1 MWSISCVFKLGFLL
15 RSSLVVVA
23 VFSELVS
30 ACGVAGVTLLWSGR
44 DGTFDF
50 SGEESFAQCRQS
62 HPDRSN
68 LVSSDAGPLDFDGLE
83 FGVSVAK
90 SSSVSSPDRSNRVA
104 SSIVTRRCDRL
115 FGSRECFLAS
125 LE

>member
-1 MWSISCVFKLGFLL
+1 M
-15 RSSLVVVA
+15 VA
-23 VFSELVS
+23 V
-30 ACGVAGVTLLWSGR
+30 VTLPWSGR

-50 SGEESFAQCRQS
+50 SGEVSFAQCRQS
-62 HPDRSN
+62 HPHRSN
-68 LVSSDAGPLDFDGLE
+68 LVSSMVHGSDAGFLDIDGLE

-90 SSSVSSPDRSNRVA
+90 SSSVLSPDRSNRVA
-104 SSIVTRRCDRL
+104 SLIVTRRCDSL